1 MSGGKGGSQ
10 TSEVSVPQYIEDA
23 ARRNLQKADMVSEVG
38 YAPNYGPDV
47 AAFTPAQLAAM
58 MNTNDTASAFGLNAL
73 DPGSVV
79 RQSELDP
86 NTVARLGEL
95 DPGSVVRQSEMLA
108 ALGIPT
114 PTEYAGGVLGYSSM
128 PLYEQALEE
137 FRASRP
143 GQAEYID
150 SFFVDPVT
158 GEPNYAPPAPPVA
171 ASSSS
176 GSSGPYIPPPAP
188 DYVHNGQS
196 YKGSDL
202 VTDHIAGA
210 EQPGILDSLFFTPTV
225 SSMAN
230 NAGAGSVYNPTTGG
244 YDRTHT
250 APGSSLRP
258 RSKAEGASTSFF
270 DKFRGPF

>member
-58 MNTNDTASAFGLNAL
+58 MNTNDTASAFGLNVPETSGMPEA
-73 DPGSVV
+73 
-79 RQSELDP
+79 
-86 NTVARLGEL
+86 
-95 DPGSVVRQSEMLA
+95 
-108 ALGIPT
+108 
-114 PTEYAGGVLGYSSM
+114 TEYAGGVLGYSSM
-128 PLYEQALEE
+128 PLSEQALEE
-137 FRASRP
+137 FRSARP

-176 GSSGPYIPPPAP
+176 GSSGPYIPPPPP
-188 DYVHNGQS
+188 DYVHNGQT